1 MTEQPTKGSGRIAIG
16 TRLGPYE
23 ILAPLGAGGMG
34 EVYRARDTRL
44 ERSVAIKVLPAELA
58 RNPEFR
64 QRFEREAK
72 VISSL
77 NHPHICSLFDI
88 GQQEGV
94 DYLVMEHL
102 EGETLAERLRR
113 GPLPTAE
120 ALRVGIAI
128 ADALERAHRQGVVHR
143 DLKPGNVMLSKSG
156 VKLMDFGLAKV
167 RTCAPGHVV
176 AGGGPQQSGLP
187 TARQDLTE
195 RGTVLGTFQ
204 YMAPE
209 QLEGNEA
216 DARTDIFALGTV
228 IYEMATGRKAFGGKS
243 QASLIAAILSGDPP
257 PMTALQPLTPPALE
271 RLVRGCLAKDPD
283 ERWQSAGDVR
293 RELRWIAEG
302 SGAVA
307 AAAGGPGVRRRPG
320 RERLAWLAVGVALGL
335 AAAAP
340 FIFSYLREP
349 HPGRRPVRLAVT
361 PPASVTTWGDLA
373 MSPDGR
379 QIAFVAGS
387 GERRT
392 LWTRGLESLEAR
404 ELPGTEGAAMPFW
417 SPDGRFVGFFAAGKL
432 KRITVAGGDPQTLA
446 DAAEGRGGT
455 WNQDGIILFAPA
467 PNSPLYRVSATGGTA
482 VPVTKLDAARKEF
495 SHRYPTFLP
504 DGRHYLF
511 YSPAGGWIKSDIYIG
526 SLGSP
531 ERRWLMSAPSRV
543 IYASP
548 GYLLFVREG
557 SLFAQPFDL
566 ERTALTGEPIAAG
579 SRVSDRNSAGAY
591 QYRLFSS
598 GGGSLAYVQ
607 APVAI
612 SRPVWLDRAGRLLSS
627 LAVPGEHGY
636 LSLSP
641 DGSRLAL
648 TIAPPG
654 GEEDVWLCDLSRGSF
669 TRLTSH
675 PSVDSFPVWSP
686 DGAEIAF
693 STNRDGPYNL
703 YRRRTAGV
711 AVEEPLLASELNKMP
726 LDWSR
731 DGRFL
736 VYRQQQP
743 ETGDDLWLLPMTGE
757 RKPIPYLRTPFIETE
772 ARISPDGHWL
782 AWTSNESGRD
792 EVYVGSFPELRR
804 TWRISSEGGR
814 YPAWRGDGKELFYVA
829 DFETM
834 MAVPVEAGSEF
845 RAGLPRPLFR
855 AKISSYWTQRGVVAP
870 DGQRFL
876 VNEEIPGA
884 STPPI
889 TVVLDWTADLRR

>member
-156 VKLMDFGLAKV
+156 EKLMDFGLAKV

-404 ELPGTEGAAMPFW
+404 ELPGTEGAAMPF
-417 SPDGRFVGFFAAGKL
+417 S
-432 KRITVAGGDPQTLA
+432 
-446 DAAEGRGGT
+446 
-455 WNQDGIILFAPA
+455 
-467 PNSPLYRVSATGGTA
+467 
-482 VPVTKLDAARKEF
+482 
-495 SHRYPTFLP
+495 
-504 DGRHYLF
+504 
-511 YSPAGGWIKSDIYIG
+511 
-526 SLGSP
+526 
-531 ERRWLMSAPSRV
+531 
-543 IYASP
+543 
-548 GYLLFVREG
+548 
-557 SLFAQPFDL
+557 
-566 ERTALTGEPIAAG
+566 
-579 SRVSDRNSAGAY
+579 
-591 QYRLFSS
+591 
-598 GGGSLAYVQ
+598 
-607 APVAI
+607 
-612 SRPVWLDRAGRLLSS
+612 
-627 LAVPGEHGY
+627 
-636 LSLSP
+636 
-641 DGSRLAL
+641 
-648 TIAPPG
+648 
-654 GEEDVWLCDLSRGSF
+654 
-669 TRLTSH
+669 
-675 PSVDSFPVWSP
+675 
-686 DGAEIAF
+686 
-693 STNRDGPYNL
+693 
-703 YRRRTAGV
+703 
-711 AVEEPLLASELNKMP
+711 
-726 LDWSR
+726 
-731 DGRFL
+731 
-736 VYRQQQP
+736 
-743 ETGDDLWLLPMTGE
+743 
-757 RKPIPYLRTPFIETE
+757 
-772 ARISPDGHWL
+772 
-782 AWTSNESGRD
+782 
-792 EVYVGSFPELRR
+792 
-804 TWRISSEGGR
+804 
-814 YPAWRGDGKELFYVA
+814 
-829 DFETM
+829 
-834 MAVPVEAGSEF
+834 
-845 RAGLPRPLFR
+845 
-855 AKISSYWTQRGVVAP
+855 
-870 DGQRFL
+870 
-876 VNEEIPGA
+876 
-884 STPPI
+884 
-889 TVVLDWTADLRR
+889 